1 LGRGDERKQVRQKP
15 TRQNAQRIY
24 QKHATEHAGRKPGG
38 ALMTQQNDRSSQ
50 VAVNLPELLVRIDN
64 DRDLLLELIDIFKEE
79 FPRLFQQLQEH
90 VVRGDMKS
98 VEKTCHGLRGML
110 SGLSANH
117 GATIAARL
125 EQMGRDRDSSGLND
139 AVALLDREYKKLL
152 PELDAFA
159 TKAES

>member
-1 LGRGDERKQVRQKP
+1 LGRGDERKQVRQKATP
-15 TRQNAQRIY
+15 QNAQRMY
-24 QKHATEHAGRKPGG
+24 QKHATGHGGRKPGG
-38 ALMTQQNDRSSQ
+38 ALMTHERSSQ

-64 DRDLLLELIDIFKEE
+64 DRGLLLELIDIFKEE

-117 GATIAARL
+117 AATIAARL

-152 PELDAFA
+152 PELDAFM